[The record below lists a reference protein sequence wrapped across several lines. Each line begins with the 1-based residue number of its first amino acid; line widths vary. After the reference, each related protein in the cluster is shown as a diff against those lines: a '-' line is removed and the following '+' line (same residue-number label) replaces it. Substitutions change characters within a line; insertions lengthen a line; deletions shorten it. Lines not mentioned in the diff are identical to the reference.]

1 MAAVFRN
8 ARDLQAALKG
18 RGGISDEQRHA
29 LARIYNS
36 AAPSL
41 FLNDRAAFR
50 DCVASLYEV
59 DPGFRLSWP
68 KVVRLAS
75 GLIGFR
81 AAGALLGA
89 LRHLRAKPENPRGAR
104 RA

>member
-8 ARDLQAALKG
+8 ARDLQAALKA
-18 RGGISDEQRHA
+18 RGGISGEQRRA
-29 LARIYNS
+29 LAQIYHS
-36 AAPSL
+36 TAPSL
-41 FLNDRAAFR
+41 FLHDRAAFC
-50 DCVASLYEV
+50 DCVACLYEV

-68 KVVRLAS
+68 KVARVAS